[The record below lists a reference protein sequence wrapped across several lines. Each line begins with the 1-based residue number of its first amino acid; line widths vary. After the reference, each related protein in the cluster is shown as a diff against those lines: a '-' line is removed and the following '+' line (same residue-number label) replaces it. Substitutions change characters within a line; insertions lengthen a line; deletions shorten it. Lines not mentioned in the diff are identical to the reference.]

1 MELIKAEHRKLWS
14 RRSTQIGVLV
24 YLLFTLVFGGVLSY
38 QWFSF
43 GSQWDSY
50 SSSFENHFDGYENI
64 RRKQEYASQWDT
76 ITDETFQE
84 MAADCQKRL
93 LSEDAAL
100 REPTEWSVLNT
111 WIRTL
116 WPELEEA
123 DNPLPMIYYVNP
135 EQLTGFYER
144 RQEKLEEFLEA
155 NGQEGEEKA
164 FFLEMNAEVGTNFP
178 YRWTGGWSFLV
189 GNAIESMR
197 MVLGLLLAVAAA
209 PVFAGEWHRGM
220 RPVISVTKHG
230 RRRTAAA
237 KVLAALAFCL
247 EMVGVTA
254 AGSVL
259 CQVIFLGTEGW
270 DMPVQF
276 IKLLAAVPW
285 NMLQAEI
292 YEYVFLLIGGLGF
305 TAVTLLISS
314 LAKST
319 FAALVLSLGVL
330 YVPMAVSQYLPLWG
344 QKLLELLPMV
354 GNSLDIFRTEVYHV
368 FGQIIWSPWMLLAV
382 PFLIGLCCVPAAFWG
397 WCRRQR

>member
-1 MELIKAEHRKLWS
+1 MKFCACGVYFSERRDAPDLRNQEARSDHFHRFS
-14 RRSTQIGVLV
+14 RYNIQVQQGTGRL
-24 YLLFTLVFGGVLSY
+24 
-38 QWFSF
+38 
-43 GSQWDSY
+43 
-50 SSSFENHFDGYENI
+50 FDGL
-64 RRKQEYASQWDT
+64 RHGFRG
-76 ITDETFQE
+76 
-84 MAADCQKRL
+84 
-93 LSEDAAL
+93 ED
-100 REPTEWSVLNT
+100 R
-111 WIRTL
+111 
-116 WPELEEA
+116 
-123 DNPLPMIYYVNP
+123 
-135 EQLTGFYER
+135 
-144 RQEKLEEFLEA
+144 
-155 NGQEGEEKA
+155 
-164 FFLEMNAEVGTNFP
+164 
-178 YRWTGGWSFLV
+178 
-189 GNAIESMR
+189 
-197 MVLGLLLAVAAA
+197 AAA